1 MVDPRGQPERQS
13 TQTLEAAI
21 FTYNRK
27 TQMLHWEGEDGKQA
41 QLVRQPAP
49 ALAPT
54 KEQPKAPA
62 KSAAPAGHSGPRAR
76 RAMSLVAT
84 GLIKRY
90 GPRQVVAG
98 VDLQVE
104 RGETIGLL
112 GPNGAGKTTTFY
124 MLVGLVAP
132 NRGQVALDGRDLS
145 RLPMHR
151 RAQRGIGYLA
161 QENSSFRHLSVEQ
174 NIAAVLQWMPLSA
187 AQRRV
192 RLEELIANFRLE
204 KVRKSPANVVSGGER
219 RRTEIAR
226 ALARNPS
233 YLLLDEPF
241 TGVDPI
247 AVSELQDVILELRA
261 KNMGMIIS
269 DHNVRETLRI
279 TDRSYIIYEGKIL
292 TSGTSEQLLEDPIAR
307 RFYLGDRFQMG

>member
-1 MVDPRGQPERQS
+1 
-13 TQTLEAAI
+13 
-21 FTYNRK
+21 
-27 TQMLHWEGEDGKQA
+27 
-41 QLVRQPAP
+41 
-49 ALAPT
+49 
-54 KEQPKAPA
+54 
-62 KSAAPAGHSGPRAR
+62 
-76 RAMSLVAT
+76 MSLVAT

-132 NRGQVALDGRDLS
+132 NRGQVTLDGQNVS
-145 RLPMHR
+145 RLPVHR
-151 RAQRGIGYLA
+151 RAQRGLGYLA

-174 NIAAVLQWMPLSA
+174 NIAAVLEWTPLSA
-187 AQRRV
+187 ADRRA
-192 RLEELIANFRLE
+192 RLEDLIREFRLD
-204 KVRKSPANVVSGGER
+204 KVRKTPAGVVSGGER

-226 ALARNPS
+226 ALARDPS
-233 YLLLDEPF
+233 HLLLDEPF

-247 AVSELQDVILELRA
+247 AVSELQDIILDLRA

-279 TDRSYIIYEGKIL
+279 TDRSYIMYEGKIL
-292 TSGTSEQLLEDPIAR
+292 TSGTAEELLEDPIAR
-307 RFYLGDRFQMG
+307 RFYLGERFQMQ